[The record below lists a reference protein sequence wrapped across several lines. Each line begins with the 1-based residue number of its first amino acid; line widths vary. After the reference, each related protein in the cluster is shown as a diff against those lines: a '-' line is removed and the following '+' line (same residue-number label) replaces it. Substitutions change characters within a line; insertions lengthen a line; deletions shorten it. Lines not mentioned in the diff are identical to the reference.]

1 MTAIVAATMIAP
13 ATTATAT
20 ELFIL
25 RICACGSPVQAGLTH
40 YRAELSAT
48 GQTIVQGIRLF
59 RWQSVRYLAH
69 DLNDLSNDITANAP
83 HSISQQI
90 LNRCADFRLGVIGA
104 RKIPIILI

>member
-13 ATTATAT
+13 ATTAT
-20 ELFIL
+20 ELFIQ
-25 RICACGSPVQAGLTH
+25 RICTCGGPVQAGLTH
-40 YRAELSAT
+40 YRAGLSAT
-48 GQTIVQGIRLF
+48 GQTIVQRIRLF

-69 DLNDLSNDITANAP
+69 DLTANAP

-104 RKIPIILI
+104 RKIPIVLI